1 MTKPSERKKPGP
13 KPKPKADAVEPVE
26 VAVASVDADDAAIR
40 EAVAEAVADS
50 DEPAAP
56 EHALPLIDG
65 TDPKWAITAAVGARH
80 VQFTAHDHI
89 TVRDLVGMLDAKTI
103 TIPGHATPILIAAR
117 TLTPPEQHPARV
129 TFTVRERINA

>member
-50 DEPAAP
+50 DEPATP

-65 TDPKWAITAAVGARH
+65 ADPKWAVSAAVGARH
-80 VQFTAHDHI
+80 VQLTAHDHV
-89 TVRDLVGMLDAKTI
+89 TARELVGMLDAQTI
-103 TIPGHATPILIAAR
+103 THPGHATPILIAAR

-129 TFTVRERINA
+129 TFTVRERIQQ